1 MILLLGTEKNNM
13 WLKELILVA
22 LLAITLV
29 EANPDEAGSAR
40 RNNRHREL
48 LKPETNAIDHGP
60 NNLHH
65 KSDHLLGHR
74 GEQHWGLK
82 KNKKRN
88 MMRKYKKKAN
98 HSSGSHH
105 DSLDDIRLQDLSYV
119 PPKSHAASPTAS
131 TLKKTHHNNKKELK
145 AIHNKNYL
153 RKLKQWKAKMMS
165 KRKNGSQKGNH
176 LVQHP

>member
-1 MILLLGTEKNNM
+1 MLV
-13 WLKELILVA
+13 KELILVA

-119 PPKSHAASPTAS
+119 PPKSKTTAPAS
-131 TLKKTHHNNKKELK
+131 TLKKTHKNNKKELK
-145 AIHNKNYL
+145 AIHKKNYL
-153 RKLKQWKAKMMS
+153 KKLKAWKAKMMS
-165 KRKNGSQKGNH
+165 KKNKKNKN
-176 LVQHP
+176 LHP

>member
-1 MILLLGTEKNNM
+1 MLV
-13 WLKELILVA
+13 KELILVA

-60 NNLHH
+60 NNHH

-74 GEQHWGLK
+74 GEHWGLK
-82 KNKKRN
+82 KNKKK
-88 MMRKYKKKAN
+88 MRKYKKKAN
-98 HSSGSHH
+98 HSFGSHH

-119 PPKSHAASPTAS
+119 PPKSVASPTAS

>member
-119 PPKSHAASPTAS
+119 PPKSKSTAL
-131 TLKKTHHNNKKELK
+131 TLPKKHGNKKEQK
-145 AIHNKNYL
+145 TSHNKNYL
-153 RKLKQWKAKMMS
+153 KKLKLWKAKMMS
-165 KRKNGSQKGNH
+165 KRNKLNADKKNNH
-176 LVQHP
+176 LVHHP

>member
-1 MILLLGTEKNNM
+1 MLV
-13 WLKELILVA
+13 KELILVA
-22 LLAITLV
+22 FLAITLSV
-29 EANPDEAGSAR
+29 EANPDESAGNAHGVSNSAR

-60 NNLHH
+60 NNHH

-119 PPKSHAASPTAS
+119 PPKSKTTAPT
-131 TLKKTHHNNKKELK
+131 TLKKTHKNNKKELK

-153 RKLKQWKAKMMS
+153 KKLKMWKAKMMS
-165 KRKNGSQKGNH
+165 KKNNKNKKNSNNH
-176 LVQHP
+176 LHP